1 MASSSILTPELRD
14 LLFAEIPL
22 AQFARSGG
30 PGEPWQSFVVA
41 QAALDGG
48 DKEHAVATLQSIV
61 ATPDLEARLYLEG
74 WSALRSLDV
83 QPDSAVAK
91 QLCGIVIEVS
101 LPGGVDTLA
110 AYMDMSARYY
120 NHGGMAILWEGGV
133 DDRVAPAVAALLGSG
148 LAVLEKCGPWIGEMP
163 PPPERGAARI
173 SLLTPSGLHFGQAP
187 LERFSADPIAGPVFS
202 TGVRLMQALMDE
214 GGSTG

>member
-14 LLFAEIPL
+14 LIFADIPL
-22 AQFARSGG
+22 AQFSRCGG
-30 PGEPWQSFVVA
+30 PGEPRQSFVVA

-48 DKEHAVATLQSIV
+48 DKDRAVATLQSLV
-61 ATPDLEARLYLEG
+61 ATLDLEARLYLEA
-74 WSALRSLDV
+74 WSALRMLGV

-120 NHGGMAILWEGGV
+120 NHAGPAILWEGGA
-133 DDRVAPAVAALLGSG
+133 DDRVAPAIAALLGSG
-148 LAVLEKCGPWIGEMP
+148 LPVLRKCGPWIGEKP
-163 PPPERGAARI
+163 PPPEREAARI

-187 LERFSADPIAGPVFS
+187 FDSFSVDPIAAPVFS
-202 TGVRLMQALMDE
+202 TGVRLMQALIDR

>member
-1 MASSSILTPELRD
+1 MASSPMVTPELRD
-14 LLFAEIPL
+14 LLFADIPL
-22 AQFARSGG
+22 AQLARFGG
-30 PGEPWQSFVVA
+30 RGEPWQSFVVA

-48 DKEHAVATLQSIV
+48 DKDRAVSMLQSIV
-61 ATPDLEARLYLEG
+61 AIPDLEARLYLEG
-74 WSALRSLDV
+74 WSALRSLGV
-83 QPDSAVAK
+83 QPDSAVAQ

-120 NHGGMAILWEGGV
+120 NHAGPAIFWEGGA
-133 DDRVAPAVAALLGSG
+133 DDRVAPAIAALLGSG
-148 LAVLEKCGPWIGEMP
+148 LPVLRTCGPWIGEKP

-173 SLLTPSGLHFGQAP
+173 SVLTPSGLHFGQAP
-187 LERFSADPIAGPVFS
+187 FDSFSADPIAGPVFS
-202 TGVRLMQALMDE
+202 TGVRLMQALIDK